1 MKKLIVVDIDNTLS
15 IPNPERAKFAHVDWG
30 AFYAD
35 SFDDE
40 PIKPMVDLIKYLD
53 RKYEVIY
60 CTARCEKARARTLN
74 WFDKHGLP
82 YRNENVLMR
91 PDFDQRSSVEVK
103 LSLLKGKISKIALM
117 FDDHDRI
124 ARTFRSLGVI
134 VLQPNSII

>member
-1 MKKLIVVDIDNTLS
+1 
-15 IPNPERAKFAHVDWG
+15 
-30 AFYAD
+30 
-35 SFDDE
+35 
-40 PIKPMVDLIKYLD
+40 
-53 RKYEVIY
+53 
-60 CTARCEKARARTLN
+60 
-74 WFDKHGLP
+74 
-82 YRNENVLMR
+82 MR